1 MAKNTITDLR
11 NHLFETI
18 EALKDKESPMDVQRA
33 RAICEV
39 AQIVVNTAKVEVQ
52 YIREAG
58 REVGSKFLAAEN
70 EPNSE
75 SETSS
80 RIPAGVARANRL
92 EESTRRNG
100 GAEKGLSTGKD
111 LGAPINGHARTATA

>member
-1 MAKNTITDLR
+1 M
-11 NHLFETI
+11 
-18 EALKDKESPMDVQRA
+18 A
-33 RAICEV
+33 RAARKVWKPEEDAILREKFPTMSTREL
-39 AQIVVNTAKVEVQ
+39 ADQI
-52 YIREAG
+52 G
-58 REVGSKFLAAEN
+58 RRVGSVCHRAHRLALRN